1 MKFIFISLVVINVA
15 MFGLGQG
22 WFGTPRAEAG
32 RNPAMLQQQLNAAQ
46 LTVTPAVSQGRP

>member
-32 RNPAMLQQQLNAAQ
+32 RNPAMLQQQLNATQ